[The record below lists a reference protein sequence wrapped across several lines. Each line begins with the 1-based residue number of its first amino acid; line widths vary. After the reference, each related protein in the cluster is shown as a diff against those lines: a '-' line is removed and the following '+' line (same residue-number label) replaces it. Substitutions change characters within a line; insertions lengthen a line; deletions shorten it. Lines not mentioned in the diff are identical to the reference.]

1 MEVWFILGMNCILN
15 IIHMNFVLQ
24 QIKSSPSCSLLR
36 PIPVDWI
43 TSHLVRFQVLTAAS
57 MKFRVFWDVGRVVTL
72 KLTDVSEVST
82 DFIALMME
90 AIRISETSVNFNVT
104 TWHYIPGDS
113 KLHTSHIYYH
123 LWRFAFSHSRL
134 ESSQNYQS

>member
-1 MEVWFILGMNCILN
+1 VVYFRNELHFKYYSDELRTSADKVVTFLQFTETSPCRLN
-15 IIHMNFVLQ
+15 Y
-24 QIKSSPSCSLLR
+24 
-36 PIPVDWI
+36 I
-43 TSHLVRFQVLTAAS
+43 TPYEISGSHGAS

-82 DFIALMME
+82 DFIALMTE

-104 TWHYIPGDS
+104 TWQYIPGDS

-123 LWRFAFSHSRL
+123 L
-134 ESSQNYQS
+134 